1 MKYTVK
7 NKEND
12 QDNINF
18 IDLSDVKNEM
28 PSFLEY
34 EEVLKYSIENGN
46 ISSESGIV
54 SLCDGGDH
62 VQPYFSSMT
71 AAEECESYI
80 ENTSFEVQNEEGE
93 WETKTLEFDKEE
105 TEYELF

>member
-7 NKEND
+7 NKENN

-18 IDLSDVKNEM
+18 IDLTDAKNEM
-28 PSFLEY
+28 PSFLDY
-34 EEVLKYSIENGN
+34 DEVLAYSLESGN
-46 ISSESGIV
+46 ITSEANIK

-62 VQPYFSSMT
+62 VQAYFSENS
-71 AAEECESYI
+71 AAYECEIYV
-80 ENTSFEVQNEEGE
+80 ENAEFEVQNEEGE
-93 WETKTLEFDKEE
+93 WETKTLEFDAEE

>member
-7 NKEND
+7 NKENN

-18 IDLSDVKNEM
+18 IDLSDAKNEM

-34 EEVLKYSIENGN
+34 EEVLRFSL
-46 ISSESGIV
+46 ESGDLTSEENIK

-62 VQPYFSSMT
+62 VQAYFSEND
-71 AAEECESYI
+71 AAYECEIYV
-80 ENTSFEVQNEEGE
+80 ENTSFEVQNEDGE
-93 WETKTLEFDKEE
+93 WETKTLEFDKEIE
-105 TEYELF
+105 EYELF